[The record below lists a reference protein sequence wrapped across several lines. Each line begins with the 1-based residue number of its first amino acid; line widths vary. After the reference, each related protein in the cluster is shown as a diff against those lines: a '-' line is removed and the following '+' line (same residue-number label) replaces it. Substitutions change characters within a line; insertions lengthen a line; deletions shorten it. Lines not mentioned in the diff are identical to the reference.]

1 MKVPYSLRG
10 MATIGIFLF
19 VWEVCPRLGWVDPIL
34 LPPFSAVFKRA
45 IELGLEG
52 GLWGHIFS
60 SLWRVALGFALSGA
74 IALPL
79 GVFLGLFKKADPYVE
94 PLLGLFRPL
103 APPAWIPLAILWF
116 GIGDKPAVFI
126 IFVGTFFSTLTG
138 VIAATRRLD
147 KDLLMVAFT
156 LGASLKQA
164 IWRVVLPGLM
174 PTVFAHLRI
183 GLGLAWMCV
192 VASEMVAVKRG
203 IGFMMMEARNLFRT
217 EDILVGMGLVGLAG
231 FLMDRLL
238 KALEGKVIRWRRG
251 LSAHELLETRIGQ

>member
-1 MKVPYSLRG
+1 MKISYSLRG
-10 MATIGIFLF
+10 MAAIVIFLS
-19 VWEVCPRLGWVDPIL
+19 VWEVFPRLGWVDPLL
-34 LPPFSAVFKRA
+34 LPPFSAVLKRTLQ
-45 IELGLEG
+45 LGLEG
-52 GLWGHIFS
+52 GLWEHMFS

-79 GVFLGLFKKADPYVE
+79 GVFFGLFKKADPYVE

-116 GIGDKPAVFI
+116 GIGDKPSVFI

-138 VIAATRRLD
+138 IIAATRRLD

-156 LGASLKQA
+156 LGASLRQA
-164 IWRVVLPGLM
+164 IWRVVIPGLM
-174 PTVFAHLRI
+174 PTVFTQLRI

-217 EDILVGMGLVGLAG
+217 EDILVGMVLVGLAG
-231 FLMDRLL
+231 FLMDWLL
-238 KALEGKVIRWRRG
+238 RALEGKVIRWRKG
-251 LSAHELLETRIGQ
+251 LSAHELLEARLSQ